1 MEKADEAN
9 GKCHHNNDCNFKPPR
24 GSQFFYPDQ
33 QSKTHG
39 RKPKAEFPKRHVNNS
54 KRIAY
59 STPGPR
65 LVFPSVSGAGAASGK
80 TPEARLGDTSLG
92 KGPAPARS
100 CSRVLRLGLRKG
112 RERPRGTGLQTPR
125 GVGSASHPRNPSLLA
140 RGTAHDKCPMRSS
153 GGLRHLPPPERLLCT
168 RRMARLLLQSCLR
181 AEKMKTEMAFG
192 RTSILHDIRETEW
205 RAGQGKRAVCV
216 AGDLQ
221 NACTE

>member
-1 MEKADEAN
+1 MTGTKGSSGIKMEKADEAN
-9 GKCHHNNDCNFKPPR
+9 GKCHRNNDCNFKPPR

-80 TPEARLGDTSLG
+80 TPEARPGDMSLG

-100 CSRVLRLGLRKG
+100 CSSVLRLGLRKG
-112 RERPRGTGLQTPR
+112 RERPGGTELQTPGVSGAPLTPGTLRFLPGELPTTNVLR
-125 GVGSASHPRNPSLLA
+125 GALGACAVSLHLRGCCA
-140 RGTAHDKCPMRSS
+140 RG
-153 GGLRHLPPPERLLCT
+153 G
-168 RRMARLLLQSCLR
+168 
-181 AEKMKTEMAFG
+181 
-192 RTSILHDIRETEW
+192 W
-205 RAGQGKRAVCV
+205 RDFCCSPV
-216 AGDLQ
+216 
-221 NACTE
+221 